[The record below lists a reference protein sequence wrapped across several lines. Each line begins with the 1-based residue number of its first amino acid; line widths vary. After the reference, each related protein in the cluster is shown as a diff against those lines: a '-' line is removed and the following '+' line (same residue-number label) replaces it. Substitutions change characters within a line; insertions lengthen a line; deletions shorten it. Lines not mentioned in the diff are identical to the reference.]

1 MICEDYKEAHKY
13 LSLDESDIYLIVDI
27 DYYNW
32 GMELSDNIVK
42 RIEEEKS

>member
-1 MICEDYKEAHKY
+1 MICEDYREAQDH

-32 GMELSDNIVK
+32 GMELSDNIVR
-42 RIEEEKS
+42 RIEKEK